1 LAVPDHRPRAA
12 QVKQWI
18 QTLREANEEAAGPA
32 AAAPAAP
39 EPKPFAFSSK
49 TPFGAPRPEVA

>member
-1 LAVPDHRPRAA
+1 MPDHRPRAA